1 MRVRHGATACRSQ
14 VQILEVASSHAVI
27 RLHASTLPKPLQVE
41 ALSTMLSF
49 FFFLTS
55 ICLAAAH
62 VSHYHLPTFDM
73 LYVLC
78 KCFNLPSNL
87 DQAPSFLLVST
98 VK

>member
-62 VSHYHLPTFDM
+62 VSHYHLANFWHALFFMQMPQFA
-73 LYVLC
+73 L
-78 KCFNLPSNL
+78 
-87 DQAPSFLLVST
+87 
-98 VK
+98 